1 METFKTILWKEMRT
15 GKRSLGRIAG
25 FVVVLAISLYNFR
38 IHQSLFQE
46 LMYVGYGIYL
56 VTFFKSKNVYC
67 NIHSLLSLPITVRE
81 LCISR
86 TICNG
91 IKLLVWEVIN
101 FALLFISY
109 GMLWNETV
117 SHRVICEFM
126 VYHIAIIQVM
136 FVSECMLVMF
146 GKKSMYPVFV
156 LTSVLL
162 ILVQI
167 LLYSGNW
174 IPNLMMQLAILSI
187 SFYLYKYLS
196 GLENEKIFVRWN

>member
-1 METFKTILWKEMRT
+1 MRT